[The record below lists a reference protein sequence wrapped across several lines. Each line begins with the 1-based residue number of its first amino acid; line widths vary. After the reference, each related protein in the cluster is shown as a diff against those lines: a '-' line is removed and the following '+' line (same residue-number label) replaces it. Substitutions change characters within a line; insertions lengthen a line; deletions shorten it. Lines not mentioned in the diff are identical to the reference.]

1 MRIVQLAL
9 LIMLVARP
17 AAAGPTMALWG
28 DDGSGLSPDLAP
40 RTGVPFD
47 VVVTL
52 DSDGQSVAAAEFV
65 ISDLR
70 NVFPGVFAVATKK
83 INDTPLDLGQN
94 DLGEY
99 IIALGGCEPS
109 GRQIELVRIT
119 YADYSG
125 AIGAQSALLTIRG
138 FEAGDTQPSSFGG
151 FPGIVNCR
159 DPGDKFVAEMGGH
172 ENEGALCVNC
182 FEPPANDASMGEL
195 KSKF

>member
-1 MRIVQLAL
+1 MPIVRLAL
-9 LIMLVARP
+9 LILLFGRP
-17 AAAGPTMALWG
+17 AVAGPAMALWG
-28 DDGSGLSPDLAP
+28 DDGTGLSPDLAP

-99 IIALGGCEPS
+99 IMAIGDCEPP
-109 GRQIELVRIT
+109 GREIELVRIT

-125 AIGAQSALLTIRG
+125 VIGAQSVLLTIRG
-138 FEAGDTQPSSFGG
+138 FEAGDTQPSSFSGS
-151 FPGIVNCR
+151 PGIVDCR
-159 DPGDKFVAEMGGH
+159 EEKYLAQMGGND
-172 ENEGALCVNC
+172 NEGALCVNC
-182 FEPPANDASMGEL
+182 FEPPANEASMTEL